1 MTSKYKQIDTRDCS
15 LYVFKYFLENFK
27 DKHVNI
33 DELKFQTTYDE
44 NGVSLSNFDKIINLY
59 NWSIEVYETEYSQLV
74 KLDKT
79 ELPFGAIVRLN
90 NYEHMVL
97 ITNKSNSHI
106 TYYDPNIG
114 KENTLEFNEFQSI
127 FRGLLI
133 EFIEFKNVKNEVNE
147 VKDNKNKGSYFS
159 LFEFN
164 KEHLYITLMLMLEL
178 IFLIVLPLINKK
190 IINTII
196 VYKLKNEILL
206 IGISSIIMIVIL
218 YLIQNITNRITNI
231 IYNKKVSEI
240 FIYLLNQFNISN
252 KKMALKLSTLEI
264 KNRFASIYEIL
275 SIKQMFFPS
284 LIINI
289 LSFSISLLI
298 LKNINNIMLIILGAL
313 GIFILI
319 LSFIKKKI
327 FDSNFHKILTQNFEG
342 DLHFENYVNSIKEFE
357 HHILSNSILSKWTL
371 SNEKFVNQSLEY
383 NKKLILVN
391 SLNSLIEIITP
402 LVICLVGAN
411 EIWENRLELPNFIYF
426 LTSLNLFIKP
436 LKGFFENISG
446 LINFRA
452 KVKLTQ
458 VFYQNKKEYQ
468 PSLKNFINKIK
479 TLKVSY
485 VDFSYPNSN
494 KIINIDRMIFQ
505 DKVKL
510 IGRNGSGKS
519 TLSKIL
525 VGLLPSDKG
534 EIMVNDQIIEL
545 FNNEDLKEKM
555 CYLNS
560 ELSTIKTSILE
571 YLGIND
577 FVHLKAII
585 KKYQLDLIFKDIN
598 FDIEN
603 INWKNV
609 NELSKGQIAIIKILK
624 IFLNDYD
631 VIIFDESFENLNQNV
646 FKTLKEVLQ
655 EYLNDKLVIEISH
668 TDRYIFQNASEVILN
683 EI

>member
-1 MTSKYKQIDTRDCS
+1 M
-15 LYVFKYFLENFK
+15 
-27 DKHVNI
+27 
-33 DELKFQTTYDE
+33 
-44 NGVSLSNFDKIINLY
+44 
-59 NWSIEVYETEYSQLV
+59 

-357 HHILSNSILSKWTL
+357 HHILSNSILSKW
-371 SNEKFVNQSLEY
+371 
-383 NKKLILVN
+383 
-391 SLNSLIEIITP
+391 
-402 LVICLVGAN
+402 
-411 EIWENRLELPNFIYF
+411 
-426 LTSLNLFIKP
+426 
-436 LKGFFENISG
+436 
-446 LINFRA
+446 
-452 KVKLTQ
+452 
-458 VFYQNKKEYQ
+458 
-468 PSLKNFINKIK
+468 
-479 TLKVSY
+479 
-485 VDFSYPNSN
+485 
-494 KIINIDRMIFQ
+494 
-505 DKVKL
+505 
-510 IGRNGSGKS
+510 
-519 TLSKIL
+519 
-525 VGLLPSDKG
+525 
-534 EIMVNDQIIEL
+534 
-545 FNNEDLKEKM
+545 
-555 CYLNS
+555 
-560 ELSTIKTSILE
+560 
-571 YLGIND
+571 
-577 FVHLKAII
+577 
-585 KKYQLDLIFKDIN
+585 
-598 FDIEN
+598 
-603 INWKNV
+603 
-609 NELSKGQIAIIKILK
+609 
-624 IFLNDYD
+624 
-631 VIIFDESFENLNQNV
+631 
-646 FKTLKEVLQ
+646 
-655 EYLNDKLVIEISH
+655 
-668 TDRYIFQNASEVILN
+668 
-683 EI
+683 